1 MATTSKERTLRVG
14 MLVAVAI
21 GVLMIFLFAIG
32 SEEKIFSRKNEHRVR
47 LDSVSGLADGNPVKI
62 SGVTV
67 GTVKDVRLPF
77 APHAKYVDI
86 PLMVGRH
93 HAGRIR
99 HDSPARLHQVRRPA
113 G

>member
-21 GVLMIFLFAIG
+21 AVLMIFLFAIG
-32 SEEKIFSRKNEHRVR
+32 SEEKIFSRKNEYRVR

-67 GTVKDVRLPF
+67 GTGKDVSLPF
-77 APHAKYVDI
+77 DPKPKHVHLLLIVD
-86 PLMVGRH
+86 RND
-93 HAGRIR
+93 ATRI
-99 HDSPARLHQVRRPA
+99 LHYSL
-113 G
+113 